1 MKTFTVKQIAKK
13 LMEIDDESDSFIQMC
28 RQDERKGVQRLIE
41 KWEKEKRKQKR
52 AYIKYLEM
60 KKTEDKLKK
69 QGFRYIAGI
78 DEVGRGPLAGPV
90 VAAAVILPDDFCL
103 LGLDDSKKLTEKE
116 RIKMY
121 IHIRENAI
129 AIGTGIIAEE
139 EIDSFNIYEATK
151 KAMLS
156 AIVALKPS
164 PDYLLIDAMKL
175 VTPIPQSSLVKGDSK
190 SISIAAASIIAKVT
204 RDKIMKKYSLQFPQ
218 YHFARNM
225 GYGTKDHIAAIKKYG
240 PCRIHR
246 RSFSPVKEMT
256 ENISKQ

>member
-1 MKTFTVKQIAKK
+1 
-13 LMEIDDESDSFIQMC
+13 
-28 RQDERKGVQRLIE
+28 
-41 KWEKEKRKQKR
+41 
-52 AYIKYLEM
+52 
-60 KKTEDKLKK
+60 K

-139 EIDSFNIYEATK
+139 EIDRFNIYEATK

-175 VTPIPQSSLVKGDSK
+175 VT
-190 SISIAAASIIAKVT
+190 
-204 RDKIMKKYSLQFPQ
+204 
-218 YHFARNM
+218 
-225 GYGTKDHIAAIKKYG
+225 
-240 PCRIHR
+240 
-246 RSFSPVKEMT
+246 
-256 ENISKQ
+256 